1 MKSDKLFKG
10 KNNKAIGISFLV
22 GIVLLLLLTSFLF
35 SLVRNDNQMKTLHVT
50 QNYNKFDDKLQGFF
64 IYNSNFIKGFT
75 AYIQTFDQYND
86 EDVYSYIGHLLD
98 NNLDYIRNM
107 GILKDTTIMWNYPKE
122 ENENTIGV
130 DLLKIP
136 SQSDA
141 IMRTKET
148 LKYNF
153 EGPIQLVQGGTGYVM
168 RIPIIKNEKYW
179 GIVSIVLKADKV
191 KEMFENYE
199 KESKIKVAILNNSS
213 NNSLVYGKKSILSNK
228 KAVMFHSGFSGGDWN
243 IYVLPIEDKGLV
255 HNKLFVFITFMG
267 LLLTPWISYQSY
279 KYILMNEEMKKK
291 NKLLSLD
298 IVKDKL
304 TGIYNRNYL
313 DSRIIEEVERVNR
326 HGGSLSM
333 IYFDLDHFKTVNDTY
348 GHRLGD
354 AVLKEVTRVVAG
366 EIRNVDIFARWGG
379 EEFAIIVP
387 DTTLAGAKIVAEKL
401 RVALENVVHPV
412 VGKVTTS
419 FGVAEYIVDE
429 YIGSWFNRA
438 DTELYF
444 SKMNGRN
451 RVSGKE
457 VSKSDKS
464 VQVKVKWSDDWLCGN
479 NAINQEHKKLLEL
492 GNEMV
497 ENSYKFS
504 KQEEIIQHVSI
515 FFTYMVEHFE
525 TEEMILKSIDYEHY
539 QHHKETHK
547 KLIKIFNDLK
557 KELEDTNAKPEGLLN
572 FVLNDML
579 IGHIEKEDL
588 TYFQSLKKS

>member
-457 VSKSDKS
+457 VSKTDKS